1 MNVIILNGKPF
12 ALGYMPIVS
21 TSNYVHNFGCWI
33 KSWLTSLANM
43 SKDCH
48 LKFQIWS
55 RDVKIVRDWW
65 KDSRFFLLLVR
76 SHVHAFPTVLILSLE
91 RCDVTSKTTSHTKMH
106 ERCNGSHYITNRD
119 IDHNKFIDVFS
130 FEMSRCMHWW
140 QGIVVEQC
148 SLNPP
153 RVYIWTCN
161 FDQEWS
167 ISFFL
172 SWETIMGVM
181 KPHMDDNAFFFPS
194 ECERIYLRVDIY
206 IILDFCKWSR
216 SIKWWNHAGFMISL
230 AWLHLSGL
238 GGHMVLALSSVI
250 FGKSHDKT

>member
-1 MNVIILNGKPF
+1 MDVIVLNGKPF

-91 RCDVTSKTTSHTKMH
+91 RSDVTSKTTSHTKMH
-106 ERCNGSHYITNRD
+106 EQCSGSHYITNRD

-140 QGIVVEQC
+140 QGIVFEPC
-148 SLNPP
+148 MLLKPTSGLYLNMQPWS
-153 RVYIWTCN
+153 RVKHL
-161 FDQEWS
+161 
-167 ISFFL
+167 FL
-172 SWETIMGVM
+172 SLMGDNHGCDETTHGWQCI
-181 KPHMDDNAFFFPS
+181 FFSIRMWTYLSPS
-194 ECERIYLRVDIY
+194 RHLHHI
-206 IILDFCKWSR
+206 
-216 SIKWWNHAGFMISL
+216 GFL
-230 AWLHLSGL
+230 Q
-238 GGHMVLALSSVI
+238 MV
-250 FGKSHDKT
+250 